1 MGITD
6 KVTGRI
12 KQAAGD
18 LADDASLKREGR
30 QEERKG
36 EAKDELAR
44 DQERADRKAE
54 EVANLERKTASG
66 APASGVPC
74 AAPGPRR

>member
-1 MGITD
+1 MGLTD

-18 LADDASLKREGR
+18 LTDSASLRREGR

-36 EAKDELAR
+36 EAKEELAR
-44 DQERADRKAE
+44 EQERADAKAE
-54 EVANLERKTASG
+54 EVANLERKTN
-66 APASGVPC
+66 
-74 AAPGPRR
+74 